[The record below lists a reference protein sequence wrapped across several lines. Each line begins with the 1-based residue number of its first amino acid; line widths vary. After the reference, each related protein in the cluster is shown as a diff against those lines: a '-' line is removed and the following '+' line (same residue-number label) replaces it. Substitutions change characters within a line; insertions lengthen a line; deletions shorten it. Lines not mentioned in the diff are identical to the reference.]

1 VNHPADDYRAELDF
15 EITFANGGSL
25 RGREFRIDI
34 AHPGMTEEELAE
46 ALVRDLG
53 VVTAQSVDIHS
64 RQVMRA
70 RHLRPEPATA
80 AEVPAGQLAPA
91 RPPAP
96 AAYAPAGRQA
106 PAAYVPPAD
115 DQPTTPGL
123 TPPELASPE
132 LTPLEPLPEPA
143 AWEDRP
149 AQEHLPAQ
157 GVRPAQED
165 LPPQGEPAARGEPV
179 QAEPLAQG
187 EQPAV
192 DAGPGRA
199 DVPAQGGT
207 PDREDLPGDG
217 PSVEDLSGPQDPP
230 GPAGRAA
237 DRAGPGL
244 AADEAGPDRAGDKAG
259 PGLAGDEAGPGLT
272 GDAARPAGQEL
283 TGDAARPAG
292 QELTGD
298 EARPPA
304 ADLPGDADL
313 AVAADGGDSPAEE
326 PAGRRVLRRADL
338 SHVIEDGM
346 VTYPGLPVPQIRPD
360 SVRAIIRTAFEPE
373 VGFQIGEVTL
383 CGNTGTYL
391 DSPFHRYPGADDLS
405 ELSLDKLAELDG
417 VLVEVPEG
425 TRAVDRSL
433 LLPYDCRGKA
443 VLIHTGWDRHW
454 GTNEYFRNH
463 PFLTADAATYL
474 AGTGAVLVGIDSLN
488 IDDTGDTERPVH
500 SQLLAAGIPICE
512 HLTNLGALPAEGF
525 RFSAV
530 PPKLRPFG
538 TFPVRAYGTW

>member
-1 VNHPADDYRAELDF
+1 MNHPADDYRAELDF

-53 VVTAQSVDIHS
+53 VLTAQSVDIHS

-80 AEVPAGQLAPA
+80 TEHPAGSLA
-91 RPPAP
+91 PPAP
-96 AAYAPAGRQA
+96 AAYAPAGRA
-106 PAAYVPPAD
+106 GPAAYVPPAD
-115 DQPTTPGL
+115 DQPTTPGM

-143 AWEDRP
+143 AREDRP
-149 AQEHLPAQ
+149 AQEQLPAQ

-165 LPPQGEPAARGEPV
+165 LPPQGEPGGRGEAGGRGEPPA
-179 QAEPLAQG
+179 QDKPLARE
-187 EQPAV
+187 EQA
-192 DAGPGRA
+192 AGA
-199 DVPAQGGT
+199 DGPAQGGT
-207 PDREDLPGDG
+207 PVRQDLPGDRPSSEGAAG
-217 PSVEDLSGPQDPP
+217 PADPP
-230 GPAGRAA
+230 AA
-237 DRAGPGL
+237 
-244 AADEAGPDRAGDKAG
+244 AA
-259 PGLAGDEAGPGLT
+259 LAGDEAGPARQVPTGSEAGL
-272 GDAARPAGQEL
+272 AEQEL
-283 TGDAARPAG
+283 TGSEAGPVEQMVTESEAGPAG
-292 QELTGD
+292 
-298 EARPPA
+298 
-304 ADLPGDADL
+304 ADLAGDADRP
-313 AVAADGGDSPAEE
+313 AAASGGDGAAAE
-326 PAGRRVLRRADL
+326 PAGRGVRRRADL

-360 SVRAIIRTAFEPE
+360 SVRAITRTAFEPE

-391 DSPFHRYPGADDLS
+391 DSPFHRYPDADDLS
-405 ELSLDKLAELDG
+405 ELSLDKLADLDG
-417 VLVEVPEG
+417 VRVEVPDG

-433 LLPYDCRGKA
+433 LLPYDCRGRA

-512 HLTNLGALPAEGF
+512 HLTNLGALPADGF

-538 TFPVRAYGTW
+538 TFPVRAYGTWQAP